1 MIAAEAAQKIETK
14 NIEISINISLFIKN
28 ESCFIDLNILLFF
41 YFISL
46 ITLNN
51 EILTRNPRIKG
62 YNLIL

>member
-1 MIAAEAAQKIETK
+1 MIAAEAAQKTETK
-14 NIEISINISLFIKN
+14 NIAITINISLFSKN
-28 ESCFIDLNILLFF
+28 ESYFIDFNIINFF